1 MKEIEFTAAIIE
13 KGVIGER
20 NFVVLDK
27 TLFYPDGKGGQ
38 IGDRGK
44 IANVEVLE
52 VVEDQS
58 GILHIVSEIPN
69 EAIVKCIIDSSRRA
83 DASIQHTA
91 QHIISQAF
99 VNLYNIETLSFHMGE
114 EVSSIDLN
122 SVNISQAE
130 ITSAESLCNDV
141 VLENRKVNKFFIT
154 ENDLDKYSLRKKE
167 EIEGPIR
174 IVEIE
179 GFDISMC
186 GGTHVD
192 FTGEIG
198 LIKVIKSE
206 RQKRELTRLS
216 FVAGKRAL
224 KDYSSKSYLV
234 SSLSEFLTTGE
245 EEILGK
251 VKKLDNENRVLS
263 KESRNL
269 KQSIL
274 ELQAKIVFGE
284 EKDKNP
290 AGTYIERELNEL
302 GRDDFLAFA
311 KTAANSYDMPFFL
324 SSSKE
329 IFIVAFRLSKILE
342 ENCKSIKDKILSETH
357 GKVWNLSND
366 TIAVI
371 CDQTFKE
378 ILRRIFLEQLS

>member
-1 MKEIEFTAAIIE
+1 M
-13 KGVIGER
+13 
-20 NFVVLDK
+20 
-27 TLFYPDGKGGQ
+27 
-38 IGDRGK
+38 
-44 IANVEVLE
+44 
-52 VVEDQS
+52 
-58 GILHIVSEIPN
+58 
-69 EAIVKCIIDSSRRA
+69 

-99 VNLYNIETLSFHMGE
+99 VRLYNIETLSFHMGE
-114 EVSSIDLN
+114 EISSIDLN
-122 SVNISQAE
+122 SINVSQAE
-130 ITSAESLCNDV
+130 ITSAELLSNDV
-141 VLENRKVNKFFIT
+141 VLENRKVNKFFVT
-154 ENDLDKYSLRKKE
+154 ENDLNKYNLRKKE

-179 GFDISMC
+179 EFDISMC

-245 EEILGK
+245 EEILEK
-251 VKKLDNENRVLS
+251 VKKLDSESRALS
-263 KESRNL
+263 KESRIL

-274 ELQAKIVFGE
+274 ELQAKIIFGE
-284 EKDKNP
+284 EKAKNP
-290 AGTYIERELNEL
+290 AGTFIERELNEL
-302 GRDDFLAFA
+302 CRDDFLAFA
-311 KTAANSYDMPFFL
+311 KVAAHSYDMPFFL
-324 SSSKE
+324 SSSKD
-329 IFIVAFRLSKILE
+329 IFIIAFRLSKIPE
-342 ENCKSIKDKILSETH
+342 EDFKSIKDKILSETR

-366 TIAVI
+366 TVAVI
-371 CDQTFKE
+371 CDQSFKE
-378 ILRRIFLEQLS
+378 ILRRIFIEHLS